1 MYAVLSRANRAIISA
16 RQRGR
21 FGCAAGSCHPMHEP
35 AETDDI
41 AAPVSGSEREPLVEQ
56 LLLSGL
62 DHYFAG
68 QYERA
73 VHVWTRVLFLDRGHA
88 RARAYIERARAA
100 DAERLRQSDEL
111 LHRGTTAFERGQT
124 GAARRL
130 LTAAV
135 ERGAPTEVALSYLDR
150 LDRLAQPPKAGPLA
164 AAEAEPLPVGAGAA
178 RPSPSRP
185 GSWSFATG
193 AMTFVGAAALI
204 GFGWALAG
212 HAPWAT
218 RPASGDAVTTL
229 QDVSLP
235 TVRPSEVALARAR
248 VLFDTGHPG
257 DAIRLLDTI
266 AVADVH
272 RAEADRLLAEIQ
284 RALLSAAGPEGLR

>member
-1 MYAVLSRANRAIISA
+1 
-16 RQRGR
+16 
-21 FGCAAGSCHPMHEP
+21 MHEP
-35 AETDDI
+35 AATDDI
-41 AAPVSGSEREPLVEQ
+41 AASASGSDRDARVEQ
-56 LLLSGL
+56 LLLAGL

-100 DAERLRQSDEL
+100 EAERLRQSDEL
-111 LHRGTTAFERGQT
+111 LHRGTAAFERGHA

-135 ERGAPTEVALSYLDR
+135 EGGAATEVALSYLER
-150 LDRLAQPPKAGPLA
+150 LDRLAQPAAGPA
-164 AAEAEPLPVGAGAA
+164 AGADSEPAPA
-178 RPSPSRP
+178 RTEAVLPSSTRP
-185 GSWSFATG
+185 RSWTLATG
-193 AMTFVGAAALI
+193 AIMVVGAAALV

-212 HAPWAT
+212 HAPWQ
-218 RPASGDAVTTL
+218 SGPGVAETAAPL

-257 DAIRLLDTI
+257 DAIRLLGT
-266 AVADVH
+266 VSMADPH
-272 RAEADRLLAEIQ
+272 RADADRLLAEIQ
-284 RALLSAAGPEGLR
+284 RALLAAAVPERAR

>member
-1 MYAVLSRANRAIISA
+1 
-16 RQRGR
+16 
-21 FGCAAGSCHPMHEP
+21 MHEP
-35 AETDDI
+35 AATDDI
-41 AAPVSGSEREPLVEQ
+41 TASASGGDRDARLEQ
-56 LLLSGL
+56 LLLAGL

-100 DAERLRQSDEL
+100 EAERLRHSDEL
-111 LHRGTTAFERGQT
+111 LHRGTAAFERGHA

-135 ERGAPTEVALSYLDR
+135 EGGAATEVALSYLDR
-150 LDRLAQPPKAGPLA
+150 LDRLEQPAAGPA
-164 AAEAEPLPVGAGAA
+164 TGPESEPAPARADVPLPSSG
-178 RPSPSRP
+178 RPR
-185 GSWSFATG
+185 SWSLATG
-193 AMTFVGAAALI
+193 IITIVGAAALV

-212 HAPWAT
+212 HAPWQA
-218 RPASGDAVTTL
+218 RPAVAETAAPL

-248 VLFDTGHPG
+248 VLFDTGHLS
-257 DAIRLLDTI
+257 DAIRLLGTI
-266 AVADVH
+266 SIADPH
-272 RAEADRLLAEIQ
+272 RADADRLLADIQ
-284 RALLSAAGPEGLR
+284 RALLPAAAPEGDR

>member
-1 MYAVLSRANRAIISA
+1 
-16 RQRGR
+16 
-21 FGCAAGSCHPMHEP
+21 MHEP
-35 AETDDI
+35 AATDDI
-41 AAPVSGSEREPLVEQ
+41 TASASGGDRDARVEQ
-56 LLLSGL
+56 LLLAGL

-100 DAERLRQSDEL
+100 EAERLRQSDEL
-111 LHRGTTAFERGQT
+111 LHRGTAAFERGHA

-135 ERGAPTEVALSYLDR
+135 EGGAATEVALSYLDR
-150 LDRLAQPPKAGPLA
+150 LDRLAQPAAGPATGPEVEPA
-164 AAEAEPLPVGAGAA
+164 AAHAEATLPSSR
-178 RPSPSRP
+178 RPR
-185 GSWSFATG
+185 SWTLATG
-193 AMTFVGAAALI
+193 AIAIVGAAALV

-212 HAPWAT
+212 HAPWQA
-218 RPASGDAVTTL
+218 RPIVAEAAAPP

-248 VLFDTGHPG
+248 VLFDTGHLS
-257 DAIRLLDTI
+257 DAIRLLGTI
-266 AVADVH
+266 SIADPH
-272 RAEADRLLAEIQ
+272 RADADRLLAEIQ
-284 RALLSAAGPEGLR
+284 RALLPAAAPEGVR